1 MGCAASAITGGAL
14 LHALI
19 SSSTQM
25 EETAPDRKP
34 GRVLTLYVPATLGVL
49 CGAFAEIYCGNKV
62 TWTQLLMGKAASS
75 VAFFVFWWIALMVCF
90 HGYHFVRALFHHP
103 N

>member
-1 MGCAASAITGGAL
+1 MD
-14 LHALI
+14 
-19 SSSTQM
+19 
-25 EETAPDRKP
+25 ETVPDRKP
-34 GRVLTLYVPATLGVL
+34 GRILALYILLALGVL
-49 CGAFAEIYCGNKV
+49 SGAGTEIYGGKM
-62 TWTQLLMGKAASS
+62 TWTQVLMGKAAAS